1 MKKKIPFTRDGLM
14 QIQVEY
20 ELLEKSRPDAV
31 NDLRLA
37 REKGDLSENT
47 AYRAARSK
55 LSSIDNRLRR
65 LKRLLDNAYVVEN
78 KNADFIDIGT
88 FVTIVDDNNISQ
100 SFQVVSTH
108 EADINRGK
116 ISSYSPLGKSLIGKR
131 TNDKVTIITPSGV
144 KTYMIKNISL
154 ERTIKS

>member
-1 MKKKIPFTRDGLM
+1 M
-14 QIQVEY
+14 QIQIEY
-20 ELLEKSRPDAV
+20 ESLEKSRPDAV

-55 LSSIDNRLRR
+55 LSTIDNRLRR

-88 FVTIVDDNNISQ
+88 FATIIDDNNVSQ
-100 SFQVVSTH
+100 SFQVVNTH
-108 EADINRGK
+108 EADINQGK

-131 TNDKVTIITPSGV
+131 ANDQVTIITPSGV
-144 KTYMIKNISL
+144 KTYTIRNISL
-154 ERTIKS
+154 ERAPFPKPIASKSRDR